1 MDLTIVYG
9 DDQDTVNRLRTR
21 SGGQMITNPG
31 NVLPVTPN
39 CQQQPCYFL
48 GELKETDHFIGL
60 LMMVVFSY
68 R

>member
-9 DDQDTVNRLRTR
+9 DDIATQNLLRTR
-21 SGGQMITNPG
+21 SRGQMKTNTA

-48 GELKETDHFIGL
+48 GELRVGL
-60 LMMVVFSY
+60 FLH
-68 R
+68 